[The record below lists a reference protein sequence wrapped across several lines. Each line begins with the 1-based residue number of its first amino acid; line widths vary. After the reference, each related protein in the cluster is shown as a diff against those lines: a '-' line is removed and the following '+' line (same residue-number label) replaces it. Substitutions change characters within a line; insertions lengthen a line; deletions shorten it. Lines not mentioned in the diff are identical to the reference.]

1 MLLTVAASCCR
12 LCLLAVCLSRSACP
26 SVQLSALSALSAKR
40 ATATFFADNAVI
52 KIQLQLKVRTQSAQ
66 TTNKAKGN
74 AREPK
79 GETETE
85 SDRTQRKRAKGT
97 ERQRNGRIGRQTDGL
112 AHERTHLG
120 AGRVEA
126 AHCTNLSHR
135 QHFAASLVNVLDT
148 L

>member
-1 MLLTVAASCCR
+1 MKGGEQRGRQTEKSRAGEQTLPESIFNFRWQQQLLLLTVAASCCR
-12 LCLLAVCLSRSACP
+12 LCLLTVCLSRSACP

-79 GETETE
+79 GET
-85 SDRTQRKRAKGT
+85 KRERVT
-97 ERQRNGRIGRQTDGL
+97 ERKGSAPKGQKDRGMD
-112 AHERTHLG
+112 E
-120 AGRVEA
+120 
-126 AHCTNLSHR
+126 
-135 QHFAASLVNVLDT
+135 
-148 L
+148 